1 MSALNISSLS
11 QAGNSLTA
19 LSSLI
24 LVTPLKQVGI
34 QNQQAAIPLP
44 PIPDTT
50 TASQP
55 GLPRINL
62 SPNSILFQ
70 YEGENTVSLESEVTE
85 HYSEKNSVLSDNITL
100 KPETITV
107 HGFVGELTDESP
119 IYPEI
124 VNLLRQKLYTLS
136 AFVPDFSVTALNIIN
151 EAIYAYTIANSL
163 VSSAQQTLQALGLTA
178 TTINGVDVSIQNR
191 QQKYF
196 LQFYNFWL
204 NRTLF
209 TVQTPWAVFNNMVM
223 KSFRAIQSPDTR
235 VITDFEITFKRY
247 YTFDDGLTSITLK
260 ADNSDGRN
268 VQAVSSE
275 VSQGVQQLSPSAT
288 TFNPG
293 SFA

>member
-1 MSALNISSLS
+1 MSDINVSSLA
-11 QAGNSLTA
+11 QAGSSLTA

-34 QNQQAAIPLP
+34 QNQNGALPVP
-44 PIPDTT
+44 PIPDT
-50 TASQP
+50 SVKNQP
-55 GLPRINL
+55 GLPKLSL

-70 YEGENTVSLESEVTE
+70 YEGENTVSLESDVTE

-100 KPETITV
+100 KPESITV

-136 AFVPDFSVTALNIIN
+136 AYTPDFSVTALNLIN

-163 VSSAQQTLQALGLTA
+163 VSSAQQTLDALGLTNS
-178 TTINGVDVSIQNR
+178 TINGVEVSIQNR

-209 TVQTPWAVFNNMVM
+209 TVQTPWAIFNNMVIR
-223 KSFRAIQSPDTR
+223 SFRAIQSPDTR

-247 YTFDDGLTSITLK
+247 YSFDNPTQSTALSAL
-260 ADNSDGRN
+260 NSDGRN
-268 VQAVSSE
+268 AQMVASN
-275 VSQGVQQLSPSAT
+275 VSQGVQQLNPSAT